1 MPPALPLPGPP
12 AGESFLSRSSLL
24 TDRNRNGSTPMSWL
38 HVIGFVLVLWA
49 AASDAMAQAREILV
63 TEVRGS
69 VVRAGS
75 TAVRALDVVKPGDR
89 LRLGLESQVS
99 VFVSDEAQ
107 VYVIDGPAE
116 VSIAARSVLANGKPV
131 AARKLD
137 EGYRGVKVTPELV
150 QGSLVMRSAQGV
162 RLEGPE
168 GPVAAADARTYRWRG
183 DGNTLRFE
191 LASESGE
198 LVHRAI
204 AVDRVSLPAE
214 VAMKPGRYVWGV
226 SPVSARAAPLDWTE
240 IDVRGDASAS
250 PERPAPTASA
260 TERLL
265 YAAWLRAH
273 AMPRAAERAARA
285 ATQGTSVTSP

>member
-1 MPPALPLPGPP
+1 
-12 AGESFLSRSSLL
+12 
-24 TDRNRNGSTPMSWL
+24 MSWL

-49 AASDAMAQAREILV
+49 VASDAMAQAREILV

-69 VVRAGS
+69 AVRVANGS
-75 TAVRALDVVKPGDR
+75 AAVRALDALKAGDR

-99 VFVSDEAQ
+99 IFVSDEAQ
-107 VYVIDGPAE
+107 IYVVDGPAE
-116 VSIAARSVLANGKPV
+116 VSIAPRSVLANGKPV
-131 AARKLD
+131 VARKLD
-137 EGYRGVKVTPELV
+137 EGYRGMKVTPELV

-183 DGNTLRFE
+183 DGNSWRFE

-204 AVDRVSLPAE
+204 AIDRVSLPAE
-214 VAMKPGRYVWGV
+214 VAMKPGRYVWGI
-226 SPVSARAAPLDWTE
+226 SPVSAQAAPLDWTE
-240 IDVRGDASAS
+240 IEVRGDASAS
-250 PERPAPTASA
+250 PAPPAAAASA
-260 TERLL
+260 TERML

-273 AMPRAAERAARA
+273 AMPRAAARTAQAAV
-285 ATQGTSVTSP
+285 QGTSVTSP